1 MEKVVILMEVPL
13 FSPPNPYSFHRTY
26 LHLPESPSI
35 YIHLFLALYF
45 ILFHSR
51 TLIDLRGY
59 SQDWFLARS
68 NPGTI
73 HCNK

>member
-1 MEKVVILMEVPL
+1 MEVPL

-45 ILFHSR
+45 TRVHLFISGAILRIGFWPDP
-51 TLIDLRGY
+51 TLGLFTAIKKLLTTRE
-59 SQDWFLARS
+59 
-68 NPGTI
+68 
-73 HCNK
+73 